1 MSFPIEKV
9 KFNDQGLIPVIVQ
22 DHETGLVL
30 MMAWTNKEGL
40 AKTLEKRE
48 LIFWSR
54 SRKQLWH
61 KGETSGS
68 TMKLKELLL
77 DCDGDT
83 LLALV
88 EPQGPACHTG
98 ETSCFF
104 TSLDGE
110 NPPQKNNITFLH
122 QLVST
127 LKERKTSMPKGS
139 YTAFLFSSGIERIA
153 QKIGEE
159 GVETALAAATGKS
172 DEVVAEMSDL
182 LYHCLVALT
191 YLELPLVKIW
201 EELSSRHGGND
212 ER

>member
-1 MSFPIEKV
+1 MSFQIEKV
-9 KFNDQGLIPVIVQ
+9 KFNDQGLIPIIVQ
-22 DHETGLVL
+22 DQETGLVL

-40 AKTLEKRE
+40 AMTLEKGE
-48 LIFWSR
+48 LVFWSR
-54 SRKQLWH
+54 SRGKLWH
-61 KGETSGS
+61 KGETSGN
-68 TMKLKELLL
+68 TMKLKEILL

-98 ETSCFF
+98 EASCFF

-110 NPPQKNNITFLH
+110 TPPKKDNITFLH

-127 LKERKTSMPKGS
+127 LKDRKSSMPKGS
-139 YTAFLFSSGIERIA
+139 YTASLFSSGIERIA

-159 GVETALAAATGKS
+159 GVETALAAATGKN

-201 EELSSRHGGND
+201 EELSSRHGGNH